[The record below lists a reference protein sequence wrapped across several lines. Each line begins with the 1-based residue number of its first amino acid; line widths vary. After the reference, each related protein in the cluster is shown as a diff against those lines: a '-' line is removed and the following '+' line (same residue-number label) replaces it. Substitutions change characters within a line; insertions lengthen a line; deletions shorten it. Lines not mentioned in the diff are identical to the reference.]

1 MDELTI
7 SVTIADR
14 PYRLTIKKEEE
25 ETIRKAAKLINEKI
39 KDYSENYAFN
49 DKQDLLAMV
58 SLQYANSSLNLEKQ
72 NKNMDN
78 RFAER
83 LLEINKV
90 LSDNLV

>member
-25 ETIRKAAKLINEKI
+25 ETIRKAAKFINEKI

-58 SLQYANSSLNLEKQ
+58 SLQYANTSLNLEEQYK
-72 NKNMDN
+72 NKDN

-83 LLEINKV
+83 LMEINKV

>member
-25 ETIRKAAKLINEKI
+25 ETIRKAAKFINEKI

-58 SLQYANSSLNLEKQ
+58 SLQYANTSLNLEKQ
-72 NKNMDN
+72 YKDKDN

-83 LLEINKV
+83 LIEINKV

>member
-58 SLQYANSSLNLEKQ
+58 SLQYANTSLNLEKQ
-72 NKNMDN
+72 NKNTDN

-83 LLEINKV
+83 LIEINKV

>member
-25 ETIRKAAKLINEKI
+25 ETIRKAAKFINEKI

-58 SLQYANSSLNLEKQ
+58 SLQYANTSLNLEEQYK
-72 NKNMDN
+72 NKDN

-83 LLEINKV
+83 LIEINKV

>member
-1 MDELTI
+1 LI
-7 SVTIADR
+7 N
-14 PYRLTIKKEEE
+14 KF
-25 ETIRKAAKLINEKI
+25 INEKI

-58 SLQYANSSLNLEKQ
+58 SLQYANTSLNLEKQ
-72 NKNMDN
+72 YKDKDN

-83 LLEINKV
+83 LIEINKV

>member
-7 SVTIADR
+7 SVKIADR

-25 ETIRKAAKLINEKI
+25 ETIRKAAKFINEKI

>member
-25 ETIRKAAKLINEKI
+25 ETIRKAAKFINEKI

-58 SLQYANSSLNLEKQ
+58 SLQYATTSLNLEEQYK
-72 NKNMDN
+72 NKDN

-83 LLEINKV
+83 LIEINKV

>member
-58 SLQYANSSLNLEKQ
+58 SLQYANTSLNLEKQ
-72 NKNMDN
+72 NKNTDN